1 MDSDRTCIRYPPC
14 TIVNG
19 RPGPQGPQG
28 PQGNSGPK
36 GETGY
41 TGPLGPSGERGET
54 GPVGAAELLFWTESG
69 STDDGG
75 RVFARWQPNTTTL
88 VPDADAIISPN
99 GNGSFA
105 LTTTAGGQAR
115 GVNAVDLQLR
125 TFDGRGAVGDNSF
138 VAGADNNATGFAAT
152 AFGSE
157 NNAEGDNSLAFGVK
171 TTSSGNSSL
180 TFGSNFEGQIESA
193 GEGTLV
199 FGVVSD
205 SGNIFTAAAPGS
217 FTQGSLVHG
226 IVSQGGVVSVNGIE
240 AGGATSSGVA
250 ARGGVIN
257 SDSSGALAQGVA
269 LDNGKISSNAE
280 GSIATGF
287 ASQENAE
294 VLASAVGAHAA
305 GVAFNSKI
313 TASGVGSYA
322 SGNSQSLGTITASAE
337 GSHASGFAFNSGNIN
352 ASGSGAFASGYCENS
367 GILEAIGIGSYAS
380 GENNLGTIRA
390 SASGSHA
397 SGVAIQ
403 NGFMRS
409 TGVGAYVSGFCQNDG
424 IFESTG
430 IGSYASGQNLGGTL
444 RSSGIGSY
452 AAGIANVSRFLS
464 ADGVGT
470 ISSGLNV
477 ANLNDYSLLI
487 GQNGLAKFNSTD
499 GINTI
504 SGAGSIQVA
513 GGAVPADA
521 VNGISVVIGTSVL
534 GPTPTGGGIANFWS
548 TSGADYAE
556 YFEWSELTKNK
567 EGNYPSEDDSIGR
580 FVTSANAKL
589 IFAEDNKHVIGVV
602 TARFGEVG
610 IVGDAAE
617 LHWKNANLLDKF
629 GRVQYKLSING
640 KVNTTLLSNNIF
652 FTEEL
657 KEILNNYDNNE
668 LLLRLE
674 SASLKKNIKEYTELD
689 DKEREILL
697 AKLRALAPD
706 RVALPNP
713 NYDKTKEYIPRSAR
727 PEWALVSLLGK
738 VRVRD
743 NGLCVAGSRCTCE
756 NGIAVPGDDWLVLER
771 ISDDVIRILYHVSK

>member
-41 TGPLGPSGERGET
+41 TGPSGERGET

-69 STDDGG
+69 GTDDGG

-105 LTTTAGGQAR
+105 LTTTADGQAR

-199 FGVVSD
+199 FGVVSN
-205 SGNIFTAAAPGS
+205 SGNIFTAAAP
-217 FTQGSLVHG
+217 GSLVHG

-250 ARGGVIN
+250 VRGGVIN

-294 VLASAVGAHAA
+294 ILASAAGAHAA

-322 SGNSQSLGTITASAE
+322 SGNSQSLSTITASAG
-337 GSHASGFAFNSGNIN
+337 GSHASGVAFNSGNIN
-352 ASGSGAFASGYCENS
+352 ASG
-367 GILEAIGIGSYAS
+367 
-380 GENNLGTIRA
+380 
-390 SASGSHA
+390 
-397 SGVAIQ
+397 V
-403 NGFMRS
+403 
-409 TGVGAYVSGFCQNDG
+409 
-424 IFESTG
+424 
-430 IGSYASGQNLGGTL
+430 
-444 RSSGIGSY
+444 GSY
-452 AAGIANVSRFLS
+452 AAGLADFGLALT

-470 ISSGLNV
+470 MSSGHNV
-477 ANLNDYSLLI
+477 VNSNDYSLLI
-487 GQNGLAKFNSTD
+487 GQNGVAKNSSTD
-499 GINTI
+499 GNNTI
-504 SGAGSIQVA
+504 SGDGSIQIA
-513 GGAVPADA
+513 GGDNSTPGD
-521 VNGISVVIGTSVL
+521 GISVVIGTSVI
-534 GPTPTGGGIANFWS
+534 GGTPTGGGIANFWS

-629 GRVQYKLSING
+629 GRVQYKISING

-697 AKLRALAPD
+697 AKLRVLAPD

-713 NYDKTKEYIPRSAR
+713 NYDKIKEYIPRSAR